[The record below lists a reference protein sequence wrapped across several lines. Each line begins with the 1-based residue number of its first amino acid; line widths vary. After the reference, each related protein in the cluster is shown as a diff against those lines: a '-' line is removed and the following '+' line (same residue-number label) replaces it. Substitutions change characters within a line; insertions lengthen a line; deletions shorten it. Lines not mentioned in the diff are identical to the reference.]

1 MKHEISARELA
12 KLGTIKIGYMRI
24 MSSEQILE
32 AFPDTRDLRPDSEF
46 WALFGADGEPIA
58 LADEPGP
65 IFITAMDKDLKTVSI
80 H

>member
-12 KLGTIKIGYMRI
+12 KLGTNKIGYMRI
-24 MSSEQILE
+24 MTSEQILE